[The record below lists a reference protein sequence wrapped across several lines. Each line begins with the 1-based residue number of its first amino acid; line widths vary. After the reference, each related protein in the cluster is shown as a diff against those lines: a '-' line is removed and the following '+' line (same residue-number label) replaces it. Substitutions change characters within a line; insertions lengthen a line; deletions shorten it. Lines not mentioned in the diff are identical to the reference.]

1 MPCSYS
7 INLNINSRL
16 LRYYFVETLA
26 RERICTRVRDPEAAM
41 DRRWAD
47 M

>member
-26 RERICTRVRDPEAAM
+26 RERICTLGPDPEATM
-41 DRRWAD
+41 EQ
-47 M
+47 MLG